1 MSKLRQIA
9 TKALAVLLLP
19 ILLPVVSQGHAAE
32 NPSVKIQTNHGDI
45 ILELYPDKAPKTVAN
60 FLQYAEDGF
69 YTNTIFHRVI
79 AGFMIQGGGFGPRF
93 ERKETRAPVVNEAFN
108 GLKNQ
113 RGTIAMAR
121 TSEPHSATA
130 QFFINV
136 VDNGFLDFTDKT
148 PSGWG
153 YTVFGK
159 VTKGMDVVDAIRALP
174 TGPGGPFARDV
185 PQNAAIILG
194 VSYLNKPKAA
204 MEPPKPPATLQA
216 Q

>member
-1 MSKLRQIA
+1 MSQFPGIVRL
-9 TKALAVLLLP
+9 ALAALLPLLL
-19 ILLPVVSQGHAAE
+19 LGNQLHAAE
-32 NPSVKIQTNHGDI
+32 NPVVKLQTNHGDI

-60 FLQYAEDGF
+60 FLQYVEEGF

-79 AGFMIQGGGFGPRF
+79 KDFMIQGGGFSPRF
-93 ERKETRAPVVNEAFN
+93 ERKETHAPVLNEADN

-121 TSEPHSATA
+121 TAEPHSATA
-130 QFFINV
+130 QFFINT

-148 PSGWG
+148 PRGWG

-159 VTKGMDVVDAIRALP
+159 VTKGMDIVDTIRALP

-185 PQNAAIILG
+185 PQAAAIILG
-194 VSYLNKPKAA
+194 ATYLNKPDAPADK
-204 MEPPKPPATLQA
+204 PKPPAAVQA